1 MQMEGGSSAP
11 NKKTKRLL
19 NIPKLEESSRAEPI
33 VYRCKDDLKLQEM
46 KSFDMF
52 AICRFSLFSPYCVPV
67 PGAKFVL
74 LVPVAGG
81 W

>member
-1 MQMEGGSSAP
+1 VKKHLSWWWLKRLSSP
-11 NKKTKRLL
+11 NK
-19 NIPKLEESSRAEPI
+19 IPKLEESSRAEPI

-52 AICRFSLFSPYCVPV
+52 AICRFSLFSPYCIPV